1 MTAPRDPVGLPP
13 AIARFVDYLGEL
25 GPRWGLPAAACR
37 VHALLYVTAK
47 PAHRETIA
55 GLLALDD
62 NAVDEA
68 LRFLMEYRLVTQA
81 TDGAWNTGSDP
92 WDLMLTALNER
103 RRRELPMALA
113 TLRECQQALRADG
126 SAGAVPARQIAKI
139 GELVENLAAIDAQA
153 QRFSPRTLR
162 GFVEF
167 SGRAAQFM
175 DRAFGPGRRGN
186 R

>member
-1 MTAPRDPVGLPP
+1 MTAPRDPVALPP

-25 GPRWGLPAAACR
+25 GPRWGLPADACR

-47 PAHRETIA
+47 PAQRELVA
-55 GLLALDD
+55 DLLALDD
-62 NAVDEA
+62 HSVGEA
-68 LRFLMEYRLVTQA
+68 FGFLAEYRLITQA
-81 TDGAWNTGSDP
+81 ADGAWSTGSDP
-92 WDLMLTALNER
+92 WDLMMTALNER

-113 TLRECQQALRADG
+113 TLSECQQSLRAEG
-126 SAGAVPARQIAKI
+126 SASAVPARQIAKI
-139 GELVENLAAIDAQA
+139 RELVESLAAIDAQA

-175 DRAFGPGRRGN
+175 DRAFGPGRRDK

>member
-1 MTAPRDPVGLPP
+1 MSDARESEAMPP

-25 GPRWGLPAAACR
+25 GPRWGLPSDACR
-37 VHALLYVTAK
+37 VHALLYVTAT
-47 PAHRETIA
+47 PMRGETIA
-55 GLLALDD
+55 HLLSLDD
-62 NAVDEA
+62 AAVGKA
-68 LRFLMEYRLVTQA
+68 LAFLGEYRLVTQA
-81 TDGAWNTGSDP
+81 ADGGWRTGSDP

-103 RRRELPMALA
+103 RRRELPLALA
-113 TLRECQQALRADG
+113 TLSECQQALRADG
-126 SAGAVPARQIAKI
+126 SAGVGPARQIARI
-139 GELVENLAAIDAQA
+139 RELVENLAAIDAQA

>member
-1 MTAPRDPVGLPP
+1 MTAPRDPVDLPP

-47 PAHRETIA
+47 PVPGESIA

-62 NAVDEA
+62 EAVEEA
-68 LRFLMEYRLVTQA
+68 LRFLTEYRLVTQA
-81 TDGAWNTGSDP
+81 ADGAWSTSSDP

-113 TLRECQQALRADG
+113 TLQECQQALRADG
-126 SAGAVPARQIAKI
+126 TVGAVPARQIAKI
-139 GELVENLAAIDAQA
+139 RELVESLAAIDAQA
-153 QRFSPRTLR
+153 QRLSPRTLR